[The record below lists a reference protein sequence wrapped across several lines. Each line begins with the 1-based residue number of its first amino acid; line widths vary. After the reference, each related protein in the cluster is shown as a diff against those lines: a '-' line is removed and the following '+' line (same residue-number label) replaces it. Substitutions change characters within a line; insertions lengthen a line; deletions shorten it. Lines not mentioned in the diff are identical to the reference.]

1 MLGALILAERRRRGW
16 SQAELG
22 RRAGVAPAR
31 VWEIEGGRRLRVSR
45 PTVAR
50 LAAALELPVERL
62 EAAAG
67 RQLLRGGRPRHIAP
81 R

>member
-1 MLGALILAERRRRGW
+1 MALGAFLLAERRRRGW

-22 RRAGVAPAR
+22 RRAGLSGQR
-31 VWEIEGGRRLRVSR
+31 IGQLERGRALWVSR
-45 PTVAR
+45 RTVAR

-67 RQLLRGGRPRHIAP
+67 RQLLRERRPSP
-81 R
+81 

>member
-22 RRAGVAPAR
+22 RRAGLSGQR
-31 VWEIEGGRRLRVSR
+31 IGQIERGRALWVSR
-45 PTVAR
+45 RTVAR

-67 RQLLRGGRPRHIAP
+67 SALWREPDPDR
-81 R
+81 

>member
-1 MLGALILAERRRRGW
+1 MLGALILAERRKRGR

-22 RRAGVAPAR
+22 RRAGVAAAR
-31 VWEIEGGRRLRVSR
+31 VWELEGGRRLRVSR

-50 LAAALELPVERL
+50 LAAALELPVARL

-67 RQLLRGGRPRHIAP
+67 RQLLRARHP
-81 R
+81 PP

>member
-1 MLGALILAERRRRGW
+1 MLGALILAERRKRGW

-22 RRAGVAPAR
+22 RRAGLSSTR
-31 VWEIEGGRRLRVSR
+31 VWEIEAGRALRVSR
-45 PTVAR
+45 PTVVR

-67 RQLLRGGRPRHIAP
+67 RQLLRERRPSP
-81 R
+81 